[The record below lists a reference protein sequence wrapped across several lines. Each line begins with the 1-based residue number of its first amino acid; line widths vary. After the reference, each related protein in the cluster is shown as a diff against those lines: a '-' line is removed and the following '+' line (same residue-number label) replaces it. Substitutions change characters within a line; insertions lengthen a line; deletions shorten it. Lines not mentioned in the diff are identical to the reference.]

1 MRLPIPYF
9 PPHIPYPTAHLAQ
22 TPGNYQL
29 LQALPSYKTSMDSR
43 VIHMYKIIRGVFF
56 TLAMILSCA
65 TSHASD
71 GYELWLRYSPLPA
84 AKIKAYRNE
93 VKGWLVTDQSPTA
106 DVIRKELNRA
116 LPAMLG
122 TGIPELTNASVQN
135 QLIIGTLQSPLL
147 SGLASKVQG
156 LSDDGFVITHTN
168 INGKLS
174 WVIVS
179 ATTQGMLYGTFH
191 FLRTIQTTQ
200 PLVEIKSSPRTKVRI
215 LNHWDNLDR
224 TVERGYAGF
233 SLWDWH
239 KLPDYID
246 PRYYDYAR
254 ANASIGIN
262 ATVLTNV
269 NANALILT
277 PQYLEK
283 VKALA
288 DLFRPYGIKVYLTAR
303 FSAPIEIGKLPT
315 ADPLDPQVQAWWKA
329 KIDEIYRYIPDF
341 GGFTVKANSEGQPG
355 PQNYGRNHAEGA
367 NLLAQALQPHNGIV
381 MWRAFV
387 YDNKVPEDR
396 TKQAFNEF
404 KPLDG
409 KFLPNV
415 MVQVKNGPLD
425 FQPREPFHP
434 LFGGMRTT
442 AILPEFQIT
451 QEYLGFATH
460 LFYQAP
466 LFKECL
472 DANTFANGTPAP
484 VSSIVDGTVFPQQLT
499 GMAGVTNIG
508 NDRNWC
514 GHPIAQANWYAFGR
528 LAWDHQLSPSAIAEE
543 WVRMSFNNNP
553 DVVKT
558 ISAMMM
564 ASREATVNYM
574 TPLGLHH
581 IMGWD
586 HHYGPGPWISNKPRA
601 DWTSV
606 YYHRADGQGIG
617 FDRSSTG
624 SNALG
629 QYALQVQ
636 EKFNN
641 VDTCPEQYLLWFHHI
656 AWSKR
661 LNSGRTLWDEMCYR
675 YQQGV
680 DTVAWM
686 QKQWQSL
693 SGKVDS
699 DVHAQVSSLMG
710 IQLKE
715 ARWWRN
721 SCLLYFQQFS
731 KMPLPSGV
739 EAADKTLEY
748 YQSQE
753 FPYAPG
759 IRPKW

>member
-1 MRLPIPYF
+1 MTVQYFSPSRPGGSVDQIVRPYRTLKTTVSVRALLF
-9 PPHIPYPTAHLAQ
+9 YFALSLISVRGLAH
-22 TPGNYQL
+22 
-29 LQALPSYKTSMDSR
+29 
-43 VIHMYKIIRGVFF
+43 
-56 TLAMILSCA
+56 
-65 TSHASD
+65 D
-71 GYELWLRYSPLPA
+71 GYDLWLRYTPLPA
-84 AKIKAYRNE
+84 AKAASYRSGI
-93 VKGWLVTDQSPTA
+93 KGWFIANQSPTA
-106 DVIRKELNRA
+106 SIIRDELNRA
-116 LPAMLG
+116 LPVMLG
-122 TGIPELTNASVQN
+122 NRITGLSSPNTQQ
-135 QLIIGTLQSPLL
+135 QLVIGTTQSPEL
-147 SGLASKVQG
+147 SGLASQLNG
-156 LSDDGFVITHTN
+156 MASDGFIITSTTV
-168 INGKLS
+168 NGKRS
-174 WVIVS
+174 RVIVS
-179 ATTQGMLYGTFH
+179 TTEQGMLYGTFH
-191 FLRTIQTTQ
+191 FLRLLQTGQELT
-200 PLVEIKSSPRTKVRI
+200 EIRSSPRTKVRI

-233 SLWDWH
+233 SIWDWH

-288 DLFRPYGIKVYLTAR
+288 DIFRPYGIKVYLTAR

-315 ADPLDPQVQAWWKA
+315 ADPLDEKVQAWWRD
-329 KIDEIYRYIPDF
+329 KIDEIYRYVPDF

-355 PQNYGRNHAEGA
+355 PQNYGRSHADGA
-367 NLLAQALQPHNGIV
+367 NMLASALQSHNGIV

-387 YDNKVPEDR
+387 YDNKVPVDR
-396 TKQAFNEF
+396 TKQAYNEF

-415 MVQVKNGPLD
+415 VVQVKNGPLD

-434 LFGGMRTT
+434 LFGAMSSTG
-442 AILPEFQIT
+442 ILPEFQIT

-466 LFKECL
+466 LYKECL
-472 DANTFANGTPAP
+472 DANTFVKNSASP
-484 VSSIVDGTVFPQQLT
+484 VSGIVDGSLFNHQLT
-499 GMAGVTNIG
+499 GMAGVANIG
-508 NDRNWC
+508 TERNWC

-528 LAWDHQLSPSAIAEE
+528 LAWNHQLSSQSIAEE
-543 WVRMSFNNNP
+543 WVRM
-553 DVVKT
+553 T
-558 ISAMMM
+558 ISNDPQVVSTVTSIMMT
-564 ASREATVNYM
+564 SREATVNYM

-601 DWTSV
+601 DWTAV
-606 YYHRADGQGIG
+606 YYHRADSAGIG
-617 FDRSSTG
+617 FDRSSSG
-624 SNALG
+624 SNSLE
-629 QYALQVQ
+629 QYAPQVR
-636 EKFNN
+636 ELFNN
-641 VDTCPEQYLLWFHHI
+641 PDTCPEQYLLWFHHV
-656 AWSKR
+656 AWTKR
-661 LNSGRTLWDEMCYR
+661 MKSGRTLWDEMGHH

-693 SGKVDS
+693 TGKIDS
-699 DVHAQVSSLMG
+699 DTHEHVSKLLA

-731 KMPLPSGV
+731 KMPLPAGV
-739 EAADKTLEY
+739 EPADKTLEY
-748 YQSQE
+748 YESLE